1 MKPSA
6 ILLFCLIFL
15 ALSGTQGVPLSRTVR
30 CTCITISN
38 KFVHPKALE
47 KLEIIP
53 ASQSCPRVEII
64 ATMKKNAE
72 KRCLD
77 PESKAIKN
85 LLKAVSKERRPSPHH
100 PCPQPRD
107 TCKPRAII
115 ASRSPKPHVES
126 VKWASARGICRGESP
141 GHVACSGPG
150 LWAAGGQAGDRTRAP
165 SDTATTC
172 PSQVLL
178 FPSSRTSAGNKDTQ
192 QRREQHERESLGARV
207 VTSPGRKVL
216 EPWLAGHAQCAPQ
229 PGARSPSRPGRSPVL
244 QSWAPSCLP
253 GCWARISCG
262 SAVRGTVFSIV
273 FRRDLAG
280 LAVEGHLHHGIPA
293 RSNIVVDCGSMGRA
307 SGAVGAP
314 CVDVGN

>member
-85 LLKAVSKERRPSPHH
+85 LLKAVSKERSKKSP
-100 PCPQPRD
+100 
-107 TCKPRAII
+107 
-115 ASRSPKPHVES
+115 
-126 VKWASARGICRGESP
+126 
-141 GHVACSGPG
+141 
-150 LWAAGGQAGDRTRAP
+150 
-165 SDTATTC
+165 
-172 PSQVLL
+172 
-178 FPSSRTSAGNKDTQ
+178 
-192 QRREQHERESLGARV
+192 
-207 VTSPGRKVL
+207 
-216 EPWLAGHAQCAPQ
+216 
-229 PGARSPSRPGRSPVL
+229 
-244 QSWAPSCLP
+244 
-253 GCWARISCG
+253 
-262 SAVRGTVFSIV
+262 
-273 FRRDLAG
+273 
-280 LAVEGHLHHGIPA
+280 
-293 RSNIVVDCGSMGRA
+293 
-307 SGAVGAP
+307 
-314 CVDVGN
+314 